1 MFCHQRER
9 TCALTFT
16 GRRSSNIHAS
26 LSAGDEG
33 QGGGAA
39 DVAARALKDL
49 THETP
54 SCREFVDK
62 DNQSKVA
69 KPIILFIPGGLK
81 RSFDLCVNQ

>member
-1 MFCHQRER
+1 M
-9 TCALTFT
+9 
-16 GRRSSNIHAS
+16 
-26 LSAGDEG
+26 
-33 QGGGAA
+33 
-39 DVAARALKDL
+39 AARALKDL

-81 RSFDLCVNQ
+81 RSFDLCVNQTTISELQFPVFLSCFLIQNLSFFFKAARFCAVHCTSVF